1 MDCRLLLASAIM
13 VVCVACNKHQAADPY
28 DVRNNTA
35 AQNAVLPQGNW
46 IEDSLE
52 VVDNKVFAT
61 SPGSFL
67 NVDSTLKY
75 SFFQVLHGFTDSIS
89 EGGTITFQG
98 HFFISFNLGP
108 NHYDPLRGLF
118 QISVAN
124 MHTLVLYGGVDSS
137 KSYIPIFYYHK

>member
-1 MDCRLLLASAIM
+1 MDSRFLLSAAISLLL
-13 VVCVACNKHQAADPY
+13 VACKKHQAADPY
-28 DVRNNTA
+28 DVMNNTA
-35 AQNAVLPQGNW
+35 AQNAVLLEGNW

-52 VVDNKVFAT
+52 VVDDKVYAT

-67 NVDSTLKY
+67 LIDSTMKY
-75 SFFQVLHGFTDSIS
+75 SFLQVLQGFPDSIS

-124 MHTLVLYGGVDSS
+124 MHKLVLYGGVDSS